1 MIAEITDSKG
11 NKFRYVEDNDDFSNH
26 VTYFNCYSGNDFDY
40 LVYINGEKF
49 DLKK

>member
-11 NKFRYVEDNDDFSNH
+11 NKFRYVEDDDDFSNH
-26 VTYFNCYSGNDFDY
+26 VTYFSCYSGNDFDY
-40 LVYINGEKF
+40 LVYINGEKI